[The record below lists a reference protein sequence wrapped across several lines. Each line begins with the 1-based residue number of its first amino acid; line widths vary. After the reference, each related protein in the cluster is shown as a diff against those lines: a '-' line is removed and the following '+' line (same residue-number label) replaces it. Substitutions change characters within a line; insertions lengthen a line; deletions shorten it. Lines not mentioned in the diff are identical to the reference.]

1 MSLERIFI
9 TIVVPALLLNLKK
22 YNNTAAA
29 AEEEQLSA
37 SYRMPKKT
45 TFLPSFKS
53 TISPQL
59 NLQSKDFKNTLI
71 AKARPFKLM
80 SFGKTR

>member
-1 MSLERIFI
+1 MSQERKFI
-9 TIVVPALLLNLKK
+9 TIVVPALLSNLKK
-22 YNNTAAA
+22 YNNDAAA
-29 AEEEQLSA
+29 AIEQLSA

-45 TFLPSFKS
+45 TFVPSFKS